1 MGGAHAALPAG
12 GRAAGGG
19 RDEPGEATRREEET
33 SQGGSVPEGG
43 GAAPPLAAPPGSET
57 LARVQASSRESRL
70 PSGTIRETVT
80 KEIGSEGYH
89 GLFVYVT
96 FLFSF
101 FLFSQL
107 IQQF

>member
-1 MGGAHAALPAG
+1 MGWAEPAG
-12 GRAAGGG
+12 SHAVGGG
-19 RDEPGEATRREEET
+19 RDEPVEAGRREET
-33 SQGGSVPEGG
+33 SRGGSVPEGG

-89 GLFVYVT
+89 GLFV
-96 FLFSF
+96 
-101 FLFSQL
+101 
-107 IQQF
+107 